1 MAAAPVHDYSDLVAD
16 AAHWTNH
23 DPDYAALLGA
33 VGAGAGADRADA
45 ARSLVNMAV
54 HTPTVIVFRVNGDND
69 NICVGYNPT
78 FYPTDVTHATPFDNL
93 VVMGLGNC
101 IERSLPI
108 VMHANMF
115 GRTNNRHVY
124 TYDYVIGPNGHGHA
138 GPVFQFS
145 PPLGGTRDTSQ
156 VRARRAML
164 VPPALAEQ
172 VLQGAPDGVY
182 SLLGFSTQ
190 VLQPELDSGDAD
202 RVARIDPL
210 RDWYRVAV
218 SDDGAGALFLGMD
231 QVVGVNPVNE
241 RRLVAYHRT
250 LADRELLKFGVGG
263 PALSNAEFQRGI
275 TNLQTTLTT
284 NTTSR

>member
-69 NICVGYNPT
+69 NIYVGYNPT

-124 TYDYVIGPNGHGHA
+124 TYDYVIGPHGHGNA
-138 GPVFQFS
+138 VPVLQFS
-145 PPLGGTRDTSQ
+145 PPIGGTGDTSQ
-156 VRARRAML
+156 VRARREQSHHRRHDCRRHRGRAATP
-164 VPPALAEQ
+164 VALN
-172 VLQGAPDGVY
+172 
-182 SLLGFSTQ
+182 
-190 VLQPELDSGDAD
+190 
-202 RVARIDPL
+202 I
-210 RDWYRVAV
+210 
-218 SDDGAGALFLGMD
+218 
-231 QVVGVNPVNE
+231 
-241 RRLVAYHRT
+241 
-250 LADRELLKFGVGG
+250 
-263 PALSNAEFQRGI
+263 
-275 TNLQTTLTT
+275 
-284 NTTSR
+284 